1 MTGTIKTVT
10 EQIYQDICKSIMD
23 RSLPAGTKLTIKS
36 LNERYGVSS
45 SPIREALAHLQQDG
59 LIEYKPN
66 VGMSVVTL
74 TKKDVHE
81 IFTLILELD
90 KIAMRFAMESPKAP
104 EIVENLSGI
113 QDYLISE
120 EEVNDEWLSMSD
132 EFHKI
137 FYHYADNSRLT
148 ESAEKLR
155 KQLTILSTA
164 YEQSGVNRQEICEQH
179 ERILDALETGNISA
193 AEDLMKE
200 HLLSSYRKAMEVVEN
215 ENAPAAD

>member
-10 EQIYQDICKSIMD
+10 EQIYQDICKSIMN
-23 RSLPAGTKLTIKS
+23 RTLPAGEKLTIKS

-74 TKKDVHE
+74 TEKDVRE

-90 KIAMRFAMESPKAP
+90 KIAMRFAMESPNRL
-104 EIVENLSGI
+104 ELMENLTAI

-120 EEVNDEWLSMSD
+120 DHVDEEWLRMSD
-132 EFHKI
+132 EFHMI
-137 FYHYADNSRLT
+137 FYEYADNSRLT
-148 ESAEKLR
+148 ESAVKLR

-164 YEQSGVNRQEICEQH
+164 YEQDGVNRKEICEQH
-179 ERILDALETGNISA
+179 EEILNALEIGSINH
-193 AEDLMKE
+193 AEDLMKQ
-200 HLLSSYRKAMEVVEN
+200 HLLSSYEKALKVVRGEL
-215 ENAPAAD
+215 